1 MRFLNLSI
9 TFVSMAV
16 KSKLNITVFKRL
28 LSYWKT
34 YKMLFFIAVVC
45 TLLLAILGPIRP
57 MFVGHMVDEY
67 IIKDQDGRMLF
78 IWTAFIIGLLLF
90 ESVFQFLSSYFSNL
104 FAQSIIR
111 DLRKQLMRR
120 ILTFRMRYFDRT
132 PIGALVTRVVSDL
145 EAITEVFSSGMMNI
159 AGDLISLVIVIALM
173 FATNWELTLLTLIPI
188 PLLLMATRIFAR
200 VIRKSLQLERDQ
212 VTKLNTFVQE
222 RLTGMSLVQ
231 LFNREKIEAA
241 RFEVI
246 NKGHRQAHVKAV
258 WANSIFFPVVEL
270 LSSLSIACL
279 LVWGALKVQGKT
291 ADDIRLMFGEI
302 LAFILWIHMLYRPIR
317 QLADKFNIL
326 QRGTVRAERVF
337 DIIDLEE
344 HIQDEGTIKSCDFN
358 QTVKFENLY
367 FAYSDEDWVL
377 KNINLEIKPGET
389 VAFVG
394 ATGAG
399 KSSMVNLIGRFYEYQ
414 KGDILLGDIKLTD
427 IELDYLRKNIAIVLQ
442 DVFLFSDTI
451 FNNITLG
458 DKSISREQVIEA
470 AKEVG
475 VHKFI
480 ERLPGG
486 YDYQVGERGGVLSV
500 GQRQLI
506 SFIRAYVYNP
516 HILILDEATSSVDN
530 ESEEMI
536 QNATIKLTKGRTSI
550 VIAHRLSTIQTAD
563 KIIVLDKGEIME
575 IGTHKEL
582 LRQKGFYRNLYDMQF
597 SENEV

>member
-1 MRFLNLSI
+1 
-9 TFVSMAV
+9 
-16 KSKLNITVFKRL
+16 
-28 LSYWKT
+28 
-34 YKMLFFIAVVC
+34 
-45 TLLLAILGPIRP
+45 
-57 MFVGHMVDEY
+57 
-67 IIKDQDGRMLF
+67 
-78 IWTAFIIGLLLF
+78 
-90 ESVFQFLSSYFSNL
+90 
-104 FAQSIIR
+104 
-111 DLRKQLMRR
+111 MRR

-344 HIQDEGTIKSCDFN
+344 HIQDEGAVKSCDFN

-563 KIIVLDKGEIME
+563 KIIVLDKGEIKEM
-575 IGTHKEL
+575 GTHKEL
-582 LRQKGFYRNLYDMQF
+582 LRQNGFYKNLYDMQF
-597 SENEV
+597 SEIKE

>member
-1 MRFLNLSI
+1 ME
-9 TFVSMAV
+9 T
-16 KSKLNITVFKRL
+16 KSKLNVKVFLRL

-34 YKMLFFIAVVC
+34 YKTLFFIAVTC
-45 TLLLAILGPIRP
+45 TLLLAFLGPVRP
-57 MFVGHMVDEY
+57 MFVGYMVDEY
-67 IIKDQDGRMLF
+67 IIKDQNGRMLF
-78 IWTAFIIGLLLF
+78 IWTAIIIGLLLF
-90 ESVFQFLSSYFSNL
+90 ESGFQFLSSYFSNL

-111 DLRKQLMRR
+111 DLRKQLMQK

-159 AGDLISLVIVIALM
+159 AGDLISLVIVILLM

-188 PLLLMATRIFAR
+188 PLLLIATRIFAR

-344 HIQDEGTIKSCDFN
+344 HIQDKGSVKSCDFG
-358 QTVKFENLY
+358 QTVKFQNLY
-367 FAYSDEDWVL
+367 FAYTDEDWVL

-414 KGDILLGDIKLTD
+414 KGDILLGETKLTD
-427 IELDYLRKNIAIVLQ
+427 IDLDYLRKNIAIVLQ

-451 FNNITLG
+451 FNNVTLG

-475 VHKFI
+475 VHDFI

-536 QNATIKLTKGRTSI
+536 QNATLKLTKGRTSI

-563 KIIVLDKGEIME
+563 KIIVLDRGEIME
-575 IGTHKEL
+575 MGTHKEL
-582 LRQKGFYRNLYDMQF
+582 LRQKGFYKNLYDMQF
-597 SENEV
+597 SEIKE